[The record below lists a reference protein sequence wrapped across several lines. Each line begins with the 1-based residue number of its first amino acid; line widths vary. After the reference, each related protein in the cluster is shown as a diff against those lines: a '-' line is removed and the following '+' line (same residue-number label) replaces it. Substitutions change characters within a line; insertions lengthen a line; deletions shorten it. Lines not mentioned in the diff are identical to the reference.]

1 MSLLA
6 QCPICGNAK
15 LEIYVERKNKS
26 INACMVGSS
35 RTTAMTGRIVRCR
48 PCRFGF
54 QESPPSE
61 ADLVHLYHEMDTR
74 VYETEAR
81 GRAKTAAA
89 HLSLVQTYTKGQGSI
104 DVGGASGLFL
114 RCALEA
120 GWQVTGVEVSHQL
133 CEKAREVLS
142 PNATVHCSP
151 LQSAPLPR
159 ASFDVITLWDV
170 LEHVRNPIQF
180 LKLCASLLKPTG
192 YLFANVPNLDSVQS
206 RLFRSR
212 WPLLLP
218 EHLNYFTPHSLR
230 LCGNQA
236 ALQWVGYGKRPVAFS
251 WDYILYRLGQHRIP
265 GALQARNLARQLKLD
280 THVISLYLGEIC
292 GVWRMN
298 ESGWRKEPALDV
310 MN

>member
-1 MSLLA
+1 M
-6 QCPICGNAK
+6 PK
-15 LEIYVERKNKS
+15 LEIYVEGENKPIKAS
-26 INACMVGSS
+26 MVGSS
-35 RTTAMTGRIVRCR
+35 RTTAGPGRIVRCL

-54 QESPPSE
+54 RELPPSDT
-61 ADLVHLYHEMDTR
+61 DLAHLYQDMDTR
-74 VYETEAR
+74 VYEAETQ

-89 HLSLVQTYTKGQGSI
+89 HLSLVQTYARGQGRI
-104 DVGGASGLFL
+104 LDVGCASGLFL
-114 RCALEA
+114 QCAFAA
-120 GWQVTGVEVSHQL
+120 GWQVTGVELSNQL
-133 CEKAREVLS
+133 CEKAREVLG

-151 LQSAPLPR
+151 LQSAPLPP
-159 ASFDVITLWDV
+159 ASFDVITLWDL
-170 LEHVRNPIQF
+170 LEHVRNPTHF
-180 LKLCASLLKPTG
+180 LKLCASLLKPGG
-192 YLFANVPNLDSVQS
+192 YLFANVPNLDSLQS

-236 ALQWVGYGKRPVAFS
+236 ALQWVGYGRRPVAFS

-265 GALQARNLARQLKLD
+265 GAIRARDLVRQLKMD

-298 ESGWRKEPALDV
+298 ESG
-310 MN
+310 